1 MVISF
6 YLNQLKGVYMILDTL
21 TYSVMTVAL
30 ALSFVVIY
38 LTHSQQ
44 GLQDKQGKE

>member
-1 MVISF
+1 
-6 YLNQLKGVYMILDTL
+6 MILDTL

-30 ALSFVVIY
+30 ALSFIVLY

-44 GLQDKQGKE
+44 GLQDKKGE